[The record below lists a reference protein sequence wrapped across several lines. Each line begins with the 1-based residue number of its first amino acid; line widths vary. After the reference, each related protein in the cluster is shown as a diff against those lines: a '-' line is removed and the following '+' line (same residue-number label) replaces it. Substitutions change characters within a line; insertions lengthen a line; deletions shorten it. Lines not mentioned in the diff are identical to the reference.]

1 MRRLPIYLLLDTSG
15 SMRGEPIVAVRSGL
29 SSLLASLRYNPYAL
43 ETVAL
48 SIITFN
54 SEVEVLIPL
63 TALDD
68 FQIPYIDA
76 PETGATNL
84 GEALQ
89 MLLLKYDTE
98 IIKTTPEQ
106 KGDWLPIA
114 VIMTDGK
121 PSDTLMFKKMCEK
134 IKEYKFAH
142 VVACAAGPKAKTE
155 PLQQF
160 ADSVYSLDTMDTS
173 TFNKFWEWVS
183 TIVSQQSQNAD
194 STQKDELPPPPEE
207 IKLVL

>member
-1 MRRLPIYLLLDTSG
+1 
-15 SMRGEPIVAVRSGL
+15 MRGEPIVAVRSGL
-29 SSLLASLRYNPYAL
+29 QSLLASLKQNPYAL

-48 SIITFN
+48 SIITFDG
-54 SEVEVLIPL
+54 EVKNLVPL
-63 TALDD
+63 TALED

-84 GEALQ
+84 GEALE
-89 MLLLKYDTE
+89 MLLQKYDTE
-98 IIKTTPEQ
+98 IVKTTPDR
-106 KGDWLPIA
+106 KGDWLPFT
-114 VIMTDGK
+114 VVMTDGK
-121 PSDTLMFKKMCEK
+121 PSDTLMFKNMCEK
-134 IKEYKFAH
+134 IKRYKFAR

-160 ADSVYSLDTMDTS
+160 ADDVFTLDTMDSS
-173 TFNKFWEWVS
+173 TFSKFWQWVS
-183 TIVSQQSQNAD
+183 TIVSQQSQNVD